1 MTTCIPDSKQFFTI
15 DELKRLGLSLY
26 KINQLVNNNTLV
38 KLNKKMYENTGY
50 TGERSDFTRIAA
62 YIPNGVICLMSAARY
77 HGLTSSV
84 SDTVDIAIE
93 RTMKISTFPDHPP
106 VKVWYFPKERY
117 LSNFSFSEDITGK
130 FKIYSIE
137 RTVIDIFH
145 HRNQIGS
152 EETKK
157 ILKNYLIRTG
167 GNVFL
172 LRKYA
177 DQLRCRKLLDTY
189 LEMLL

>member
-15 DELKRLGLSLY
+15 DELKRLDLSLY

-77 HGLTSSV
+77 YGLTSSV

-93 RTMKISTFPDHPP
+93 RTMKISTFPDQPP
-106 VKVWYFPKERY
+106 VKVWYFSKDRY
-117 LSNFSFSEDITGK
+117 QS
-130 FKIYSIE
+130 
-137 RTVIDIFH
+137 
-145 HRNQIGS
+145 
-152 EETKK
+152 
-157 ILKNYLIRTG
+157 
-167 GNVFL
+167 
-172 LRKYA
+172 
-177 DQLRCRKLLDTY
+177 
-189 LEMLL
+189 

>member
-1 MTTCIPDSKQFFTI
+1 MPIY
-15 DELKRLGLSLY
+15 ELKCLGLSLY
-26 KINQLVNNNTLV
+26 KINQLVNNGTLV
-38 KLNKKMYENTGY
+38 KLNKRMYENTEY
-50 TGERSDFTRIAA
+50 TGEKSDFTRVAA
-62 YIPNGVICLMSAARY
+62 FIPSGVICLTSAARFY
-77 HGLTSSV
+77 GLTSSV

-93 RTMKISTFPDHPP
+93 RTMKISTFPDQPP
-106 VKVWYFPKERY
+106 VKLWYFSKERY
-117 LSNFSFSEDITGK
+117 LSNYYFSEDITGK

-137 RTVIDIFH
+137 RTVIDIIH
-145 HRNQIGS
+145 HRNQIGP
-152 EETKK
+152 EDTEK
-157 ILKNYLIRTG
+157 ILKNYLVRTG